1 VPQLKELSEEAEQAY
16 VVFNNNNRSRI
27 GGREEAQAPTN
38 AEMLRGALEAGKVA
52 VSRPGSGAP
61 AGSR

>member
-1 VPQLKELSEEAEQAY
+1 VPQLQELSEQAEEAY
-16 VVFNNNNRSRI
+16 VVFNNNNRSRV

-38 AEMLRGALEAGKVA
+38 AETLRGALEAEKVA